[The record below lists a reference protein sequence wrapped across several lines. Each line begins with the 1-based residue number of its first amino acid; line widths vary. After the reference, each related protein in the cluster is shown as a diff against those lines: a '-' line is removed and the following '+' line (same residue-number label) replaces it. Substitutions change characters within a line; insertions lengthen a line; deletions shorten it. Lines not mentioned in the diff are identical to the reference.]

1 VADWRPSAP
10 KAYAPII
17 EGAKGG
23 SSLNYQKIPLSAGL
37 YFVGVPIGTARDIT
51 LRALDVLA
59 SADVLAAEDTRSL
72 RHLMEIHGVPLEG
85 RHIVALHDH
94 SGNAVQDKLLAAIRE
109 GKSVAYASEAGM
121 PLIADPGF
129 ELSRAVGE
137 AGLMLTCAP
146 GPSAVLTALALG
158 GLPTD
163 AFFFAG
169 FLPNATSARHTALQ
183 KLKDVQGTLVFYESP
198 KRLGAMLKDAASALG
213 PERAGAVCREL
224 TKKFE
229 EVKRGSLQELHDFYR
244 EKGPKGEVVV
254 LIDRGRLQSV
264 SETDLTSDLSTALL
278 TNSMRDAVD
287 MVAQAHNLPRRKVYQ
302 AALELGKGNV

>member
-1 VADWRPSAP
+1 VIGTALSPFQFGV
-10 KAYAPII
+10 II
-17 EGAKGG
+17 ESAKGG
-23 SSLNYQKIPLSAGL
+23 SSVNYQKVPLSAGL

-72 RHLMEIHGVPLEG
+72 RKLMDIHGVPLG
-85 RHIVALHDH
+85 DRRVFALHDH
-94 SGNAVQDKLLAAIRE
+94 SGAGTQKRLIDAIAE

-129 ELSRAVGE
+129 ELARAAAE
-137 AGLMLTCAP
+137 AELNVTCAP

-169 FLPNATSARHTALQ
+169 FLPSSKTARRTGLEALR
-183 KLKDVQGTLVFYESP
+183 DVPGTLVFYESP
-198 KRLGAMLKDAASALG
+198 KRLAAMLLDASETLGGDRSATM
-213 PERAGAVCREL
+213 CREL

-229 EVKRGSLQELHDFYR
+229 EVKRGSISELATYYADHSI
-244 EKGPKGEVVV
+244 KGEVVV
-254 LIDRGRLQSV
+254 LIDRGRSPTV
-264 SETDLTSDLSTALL
+264 SSFDLDNELENALADLSI
-278 TNSMRDAVD
+278 RDAVD
-287 MVAQAHNLPRRKVYQ
+287 LVSKAHALPRRQVYQ
-302 AALELGKGNV
+302 AALALSKRD

>member
-1 VADWRPSAP
+1 VIGTARAP
-10 KAYAPII
+10 FHMVVII
-17 EGAKGG
+17 ESAKGG
-23 SSLNYQKIPLSAGL
+23 SSVNYQKVPLSAGL

-72 RHLMEIHGVPLEG
+72 RKLMEIHGVPLG
-85 RHIVALHDH
+85 DRRVMALHDH
-94 SGNAVQDKLLAAIRE
+94 SGTGVQNRLIAAIAE

-129 ELSRAVGE
+129 ELARATTQAELSV
-137 AGLMLTCAP
+137 TCAP

-169 FLPNATSARHTALQ
+169 FLPSAKTARRTRMEALR
-183 KLKDVQGTLVFYESP
+183 DIPGTLVFYESP
-198 KRLGAMLKDAASALG
+198 KRLGAMLADAADTLGGERSA
-213 PERAGAVCREL
+213 AMCREL

-229 EVKRGSLQELHDFYR
+229 EVRRGSLAELAAFYSASSV
-244 EKGPKGEVVV
+244 KGEVVV
-254 LIDRGRLQSV
+254 LVDRGRLETV
-264 SETDLTSDLSTALL
+264 SEFDLGVVLEKALADM
-278 TNSMRDAVD
+278 SIRDAVD
-287 MVAQAHNLPRRKVYQ
+287 LVSKAHALPRRQVYQ
-302 AALELGKGNV
+302 AALALSKDKD